1 MMKKVLFLL
10 VLFSSLVFANERILL
25 NVIKNVSIPNVQ
37 NTIENARILQQDLN
51 TQNFTNFLQ
60 SWKKVEALYFAG
72 DLNEDFL
79 DTPRYIDIFNN
90 LKEDLNSQMKMVIE
104 SKDDAKTALFKNSF
118 KTINALEYVIFNDKE
133 ISKRQKELSIV
144 ILNSMISH
152 LEEIKTVY
160 ETYLLKP
167 TKDEKWENALVI
179 NTLIASSY
187 RLKEWRIGNASGN
200 SSKFKNDVKNE
211 RAEYFLSQNSFNA
224 IDAILEA
231 HNQIVKKNQ
240 YYDFAAFV
248 MDKGAAI
255 ELLVVIDKI
264 KEMQDEL
271 KVLPKDDFTKAN
283 KLFNSAKDLHNAY
296 YVSLIEQLSITGKI
310 LDADGD

>member
-1 MMKKVLFLL
+1 MMKKVLFLVL
-10 VLFSSLVFANERILL
+10 LFSTMVFANEKILV
-25 NVIKNVSIPNVQ
+25 NIIKNESIPNV
-37 NTIENARILQQDLN
+37 ENAINDAKMLQKDVN
-51 TQNFTNFLQ
+51 TQNFTNFLK

-72 DLNEDFL
+72 DIDENYADI
-79 DTPRYIDIFNN
+79 PRYIDVYNN
-90 LKEDLNSQMKMVIE
+90 LKEDLNAQMKKAIE
-104 SKDDAKTALFKNSF
+104 SKDEPKVALFKNSF
-118 KTINALEYVIFNDKE
+118 KTINALEYVLFKDAD
-133 ISKRQKELSIV
+133 ISKREKDLSV
-144 ILNSMISH
+144 LILDSIIANLQNIN
-152 LEEIKTVY
+152 KVY
-160 ETYLLKP
+160 KNYLVAP
-167 TKDEKWENALVI
+167 KDEKWENALVI

-255 ELLVVIDKI
+255 QLLVVIDKI

-271 KVLPKDDFTKAN
+271 KILPKDDFTKAI
-283 KLFNSAKDLHNAY
+283 KLINSAKDLHNAY

>member
-1 MMKKVLFLL
+1 MKRVLIL
-10 VLFSSLVFANERILL
+10 VLLFSSIVFANEKILVNIL
-25 NVIKNVSIPNVQ
+25 KNVSIPNVEK
-37 NTIENARILQQDLN
+37 TISDAKVLQKDVNA
-51 TQNFTNFLQ
+51 QNFTNFLK

-72 DLNEDFL
+72 DINEDFA
-79 DTPRYIDIFNN
+79 DTPRYIDVFNN
-90 LKEDLNSQMKMVIE
+90 LKEDLNSQLKRAIE
-104 SKDDAKTALFKNSF
+104 SKDEPKVALFKNSF
-118 KTINALEYVIFNDKE
+118 KSINALEYILFNDKD
-133 ISKRQKELSIV
+133 ISKREKELSVV
-144 ILNSMISH
+144 ILDSIISN
-152 LEEIKTVY
+152 LEEINKVY
-160 ETYLLKP
+160 KNYLVSP
-167 TKDEKWENALVI
+167 KDEKWENALVI

-200 SSKFKNDVKNE
+200 SSKFKNDAKNE
-211 RAEYFLSQNSFNA
+211 RAEYFLSQNSFAA
-224 IDAILEA
+224 IDAILDA
-231 HNQIVKKNQ
+231 HNQIVKKNP
-240 YYDFAAFV
+240 YYDFAAFA

-255 ELLVVIDKI
+255 QLLVVIDKI